1 MIPVLLLIPGLLN
14 TPRVFDRT
22 RALLDPALE
31 VRVADVQTHDS
42 IEAMA
47 HNAWATVADVE
58 PDRPLA
64 IAGFSMGGYVALQ
77 MLAEPRR
84 AVQGLGLICTSA
96 RADTAPAQALR
107 DRAVASME
115 RDFDRYVGSLG
126 GFLVT
131 PAGQTDAA
139 LMATIRDD
147 MLAVGAT
154 TAIRQHRAVA
164 VRLDRRALLSTLDL
178 AAHVVGAADD
188 PVTPPELSRELAA
201 NIPRARLTVVD
212 GVGHLLPFERP
223 AELAAALTEL
233 IARAVPVDP
242 TATATTSGPAT
253 RGTP

>member
-1 MIPVLLLIPGLLN
+1 MNPLLLLIPGLLN
-14 TPRVFDRT
+14 TASVFDRT

-31 VRVADVQTHDS
+31 VRVADVQTHDG
-42 IEAMA
+42 IAAMA
-47 HNAWATVADVE
+47 HNAWATVADV
-58 PDRPLA
+58 DGGRPLV

-96 RADTAPAQALR
+96 RADTAEGQALR
-107 DRAVASME
+107 DRAIVAME
-115 RDFDRYVGSLG
+115 RDFGRYVGSLG

-131 PAGQTDAA
+131 PAGQADAA

-147 MLAVGAT
+147 MLAVGAPI
-154 TAIRQHRAVA
+154 AIRQHRAVA
-164 VRLDRRALLSTLDL
+164 VRADRRALLPTLDL

-188 PVTPPELSRELAA
+188 PVTPPDLSRELAA
-201 NIPRARLTVVD
+201 AIPGARLTLVD

-233 IARAVPVDP
+233 TARA
-242 TATATTSGPAT
+242 AT